1 MNIHGNL
8 YLCFMIKRQ
17 SKLSLLLKEFPVVVI
32 TGPRQAG
39 KTTLAKQAAATKKKP
54 VVYLD
59 MELDSDRRKLFDMES
74 FFSSHR
80 EKLVVIDEVQLMP
93 AIFSALR
100 PEVDALRKP
109 GRFLLT
115 GSSNPAMIKGVA
127 ESLAGR
133 VAYMELT
140 PFMLNEVMP
149 KYTMQRHWFRG
160 GYPNAFL
167 AKTDEAF
174 HRWMENYIET
184 FIQRDLRVL
193 FGSGLSSVIT
203 RNIWSMIAHNN
214 GGIIN
219 AENYSRALGITGP
232 TVKRYLQLLEAAF
245 LIRQLPPWFANSK
258 KRLVK
263 APKLFIRDSGI
274 LHHLTHITSAGN
286 LAGHLVVG
294 ASWEGYVTE
303 EIIRHLPAGMSAY
316 FYRTHHGAEVDLVLV
331 KNNKPLYAIEIKHS
345 KAPALSDGFYHAI
358 ADIRTSKNYLIYTG
372 EEEYL
377 TQHKVIVCG
386 LKTFINKHLL

>member
-1 MNIHGNL
+1 
-8 YLCFMIKRQ
+8 MIKRL
-17 SKLSLLLKEFPVVVI
+17 SKLSLLLQEFPVVVI
-32 TGPRQAG
+32 TGPRQVG
-39 KTTLAKQAAATKKKP
+39 KTTLARQAAAAKKKP
-54 VVYLD
+54 VIYLD
-59 MELDSDRRKLFDMES
+59 MELESDRRKLFDMES

-80 EKLVVIDEVQLMP
+80 NKLVVIDEVQLVP
-93 AIFSALR
+93 AVFSALR

-115 GSSNPAMIKGVA
+115 GSANPVMIKGVA

-140 PFMLNEVMP
+140 PFMLNEVIS

-193 FGSGLSSVIT
+193 FGAGLSPAVT
-203 RNIWSMIAHNN
+203 RNIWSMIAHHN
-214 GGIIN
+214 GGILN
-219 AENYSRALGITGP
+219 AENFSRALGITGP
-232 TVKRYLQLLEAAF
+232 TVKKYLQFLEAAY
-245 LIRQLPPWFANSK
+245 LIRQLPPWFANSG

-263 APKLFIRDSGI
+263 APKLFIRDSGV
-274 LHHLTHITSAGN
+274 LHHLTHISSANSLAGN
-286 LAGHLVVG
+286 LVIGS
-294 ASWEGYVTE
+294 SWEGYVTE
-303 EIIRHLPAGMSAY
+303 EIIRHLPSGISAF
-316 FYRTHHGAEVDLVLV
+316 FYRTHNGAEIDLVLV

-358 ADIRTSKNYLIYTG
+358 ADIKTSKNYLIYSG
-372 EEEYL
+372 EDEYV
-377 TQHKVIVCG
+377 TKHKVIVCG
-386 LKTFINKHLL
+386 LKEFIKKHL

>member
-1 MNIHGNL
+1 
-8 YLCFMIKRQ
+8 MIKRL
-17 SKLSLLLKEFPVVVI
+17 SKLSLLLKVFPVVVI
-32 TGPRQAG
+32 TGPRQVG
-39 KTTLAKQAAATKKKP
+39 KTTLARKTTTGKKKP
-54 VVYLD
+54 VLYLD
-59 MELDSDRRKLFDMES
+59 MELDSDRKKLFDMEN
-74 FFSSHR
+74 FFSSYR
-80 EKLVVIDEVQLMP
+80 DKLVVIDEVQLMP

-100 PEVDALRKP
+100 PEVDAFRKP

-115 GSSNPAMIKGVA
+115 GSANPAMIKAAA

-149 KYTMQRHWFRG
+149 KYSMQRHWFRG

-167 AKTDEAF
+167 AKTDDAF

-193 FGSGLSSVIT
+193 FGGGLSTVIT
-203 RNIWSMIAHNN
+203 RNIWNMIAHNN
-214 GGIIN
+214 GSIIN
-219 AENYSRALGITGP
+219 AENYSRALGISGP
-232 TVKRYLQLLEAAF
+232 TVKKYLQFLEAAF
-245 LIRQLPPWFANSK
+245 LIRQLPPWFANSN

-263 APKLFIRDSGI
+263 SPKLFIRDSGV
-274 LHHLTHITSAGN
+274 LHHFTHISSASD
-286 LAGHLVVG
+286 LAGHLVIG

-331 KNNKPLYAIEIKHS
+331 NNNKPLYAIEIKHS

-358 ADIRTSKNYLIYTG
+358 SDIKTSKNYLIYSG
-372 EEEYL
+372 EDEYV
-377 TQHKVIVCG
+377 TKHKVIVCG
-386 LKTFINKHLL
+386 LKGFIKKHL

>member
-1 MNIHGNL
+1 
-8 YLCFMIKRQ
+8 MIKRL
-17 SKLSLLLKEFPVVVI
+17 SNLSLLLKEFPVVVI
-32 TGPRQAG
+32 TGPRQVG
-39 KTTLAKQAAATKKKP
+39 KTTLARQAAAQKRKP
-54 VVYLD
+54 VIYLD
-59 MELDSDRRKLFDMES
+59 MELESDRRKLFDMES

-80 EKLVVIDEVQLMP
+80 DKLVVIDEAQLMP
-93 AIFSALR
+93 VIFSALR

-115 GSSNPAMIKGVA
+115 GSADPAMIKAVA

-149 KYTMQRHWFRG
+149 SYTMQRHWFRG

-193 FGSGLSSVIT
+193 FGSGLSPVVT
-203 RNIWSMIAHNN
+203 RNIWSMIAHHN
-214 GGIIN
+214 GGILN
-219 AENYSRALGITGP
+219 AENFSRALGITGP
-232 TVKRYLQLLEAAF
+232 TVKRYLQFLEAAF
-245 LIRQLPPWFANSK
+245 LIRQVPPWFANSG

-263 APKLFIRDSGI
+263 APKLFIRDSGV
-274 LHHLTHITSAGN
+274 LHHLTHISSANSLAGN
-286 LAGHLVVG
+286 LVIGS
-294 ASWEGYVTE
+294 SWEGYVTE
-303 EIIRHLPAGMSAY
+303 EIIRHLPSGMNAF
-316 FYRTHHGAEVDLVLV
+316 FYRTHNGAEIDLVVV
-331 KNNKPLYAIEIKHS
+331 KNNKPLYAIEIKNS
-345 KAPALSDGFYHAI
+345 KAPALSDGFYHAL
-358 ADIRTSKNYLIYTG
+358 ADIKTSKNYLIYTG
-372 EEEYL
+372 EDEYV

-386 LKTFINKHLL
+386 LKEFIKKHL

>member
-1 MNIHGNL
+1 
-8 YLCFMIKRQ
+8 MIKRL
-17 SKLSLLLKEFPVVVI
+17 SKLSILLKEFPVVVI
-32 TGPRQAG
+32 TGPRQVG
-39 KTTLAKQAAATKKKP
+39 KTTLARQAALEKKKP
-54 VVYLD
+54 VIYLD

-80 EKLVVIDEVQLMP
+80 DKLVVIDEVQLMP
-93 AIFSALR
+93 AVFSALR

-115 GSSNPAMIKGVA
+115 GSANPEMIKGVA

-167 AKTDEAF
+167 AKTDDAF

-193 FGSGLSSVIT
+193 FGSGLSSIIT

-232 TVKRYLQLLEAAF
+232 TVKKYLQFLEAAF

-263 APKLFIRDSGI
+263 APKIFIRDSGV
-274 LHHLTHITSAGN
+274 LHQLTQIPSAHS
-286 LAGHLVVG
+286 LAGHLVIG

-345 KAPALSDGFYHAI
+345 KAPALSNGFYHAI
-358 ADIRTSKNYLIYTG
+358 ADIKTSKNYLIYSG
-372 EEEYL
+372 DDEYI

-386 LKTFINKHLL
+386 LKAFIKKHL

>member
-1 MNIHGNL
+1 
-8 YLCFMIKRQ
+8 MIKRL

-32 TGPRQAG
+32 TGPRQVG
-39 KTTLAKQAAATKKKP
+39 KTTLARKTTTGKKKP
-54 VVYLD
+54 VLYLD
-59 MELDSDRRKLFDMES
+59 MELDSDRKKLFDMEN
-74 FFSSHR
+74 FFSSYR
-80 EKLVVIDEVQLMP
+80 DKLVVIDEVQLMP

-100 PEVDALRKP
+100 PEVDAFRKP

-115 GSSNPAMIKGVA
+115 GSANPAMIKAAA

-149 KYTMQRHWFRG
+149 KYSMQRHWFRG
-160 GYPNAFL
+160 GYPNALL

-193 FGSGLSSVIT
+193 FGGGLSTVIT
-203 RNIWSMIAHNN
+203 RNIWNMIAHNN
-214 GGIIN
+214 GSIIN
-219 AENYSRALGITGP
+219 AENYSRALGISGP
-232 TVKRYLQLLEAAF
+232 TVKKYLQFLEAAF
-245 LIRQLPPWFANSK
+245 LIRQLPPWVANSN

-263 APKLFIRDSGI
+263 SPKLFIRDSGV
-274 LHHLTHITSAGN
+274 LHHFTYISSVSD
-286 LAGHLVVG
+286 LAGHLVIG

-331 KNNKPLYAIEIKHS
+331 NNNKPLYAIEIKHS

-358 ADIRTSKNYLIYTG
+358 SDIKTSKNYLIYSG
-372 EEEYL
+372 EDEYV
-377 TQHKVIVCG
+377 TKHKVIVCG
-386 LKTFINKHLL
+386 LKGFIKKHL

>member
-1 MNIHGNL
+1 
-8 YLCFMIKRQ
+8 MIKRL

-32 TGPRQAG
+32 TGPRQVG

-54 VVYLD
+54 VIYLD
-59 MELDSDRRKLFDMES
+59 MELDSDRKKFFDMES

-80 EKLVVIDEVQLMP
+80 DKLVVIDEVQLMP

-149 KYTMQRHWFRG
+149 KYSMQRHWFRG

-167 AKTDEAF
+167 AKTDDAF

-193 FGSGLSSVIT
+193 FGGGLSTVIT

-214 GGIIN
+214 GSIIN
-219 AENYSRALGITGP
+219 AENYSRAL
-232 TVKRYLQLLEAAF
+232 V
-245 LIRQLPPWFANSK
+245 
-258 KRLVK
+258 
-263 APKLFIRDSGI
+263 
-274 LHHLTHITSAGN
+274 
-286 LAGHLVVG
+286 
-294 ASWEGYVTE
+294 
-303 EIIRHLPAGMSAY
+303 
-316 FYRTHHGAEVDLVLV
+316 
-331 KNNKPLYAIEIKHS
+331 
-345 KAPALSDGFYHAI
+345 
-358 ADIRTSKNYLIYTG
+358 
-372 EEEYL
+372 
-377 TQHKVIVCG
+377 
-386 LKTFINKHLL
+386 